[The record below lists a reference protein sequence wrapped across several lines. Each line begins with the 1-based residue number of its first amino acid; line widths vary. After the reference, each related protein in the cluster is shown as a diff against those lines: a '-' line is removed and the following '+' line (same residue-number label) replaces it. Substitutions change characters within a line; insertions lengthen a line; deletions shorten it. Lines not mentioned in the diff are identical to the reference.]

1 MATKYYCS
9 NVAGELELWS
19 RRLHKLSSE
28 IDGIASIDKY
38 KLQPQI
44 DQLHIIMT
52 ELDDR
57 LCDLVNAC
65 DSVESFDSL
74 EEKKL
79 VGGKRDTSLSK
90 NELFD
95 YDFGG

>member
-1 MATKYYCS
+1 MASQYYCS
-9 NVAGELELWS
+9 SVAGELEYWS

-44 DQLHIIMT
+44 DELHILMT
-52 ELDDR
+52 EFDDR
-57 LCDLVNAC
+57 LCDLVNEC
-65 DSVESFDSL
+65 DIAESFDN
-74 EEKKL
+74 EETSKKQSFKE
-79 VGGKRDTSLSK
+79 VVNSSSS
-90 NELFD
+90 ELFD

>member
-1 MATKYYCS
+1 MASRNYCS
-9 NVAGELELWS
+9 NVAGELEYWS
-19 RRLHKLSSE
+19 ERLHKLSSE

-44 DQLHIIMT
+44 DSLHILMT

-57 LCDLVNAC
+57 LCELMDSC
-65 DSVESFDSL
+65 DIA
-74 EEKKL
+74 EEF
-79 VGGKRDTSLSK
+79 GGRENVRLGVREEGNLSETEK
-90 NELFD
+90 FD

>member
-1 MATKYYCS
+1 MASKYYCS
-9 NVAGELELWS
+9 NVAGELEHWS
-19 RRLHKLSSE
+19 RRLHALSSE
-28 IDGIASIDKY
+28 IEGIASIDKY

-57 LCDLVNAC
+57 LCALVNTC
-65 DSVESFDSL
+65 DSVEEFDNR
-74 EEKKL
+74 EGKKPTG
-79 VGGKRDTSLSK
+79 VKQDLSYRTQ
-90 NELFD
+90 EHFD